1 MSSSNNGLGNKPLV
15 VIISLIASII
25 AIIAFLSG
33 KQSIQ
38 EFSSP
43 SSSVSSNP
51 VVVTVFVP
59 QSPNGSSDEV
69 QPVVII
75 TATNKPPTQVTSN
88 QNSSNSYARIS
99 DEVEEVNLRRS
110 PGYLNKNDDN
120 DVIVK
125 IPKGALVEIVGGPTD
140 KDNLTWWKVSWNGHE
155 GWIADHTGNGRTIMI
170 FNP

>member
-1 MSSSNNGLGNKPLV
+1 MSSSNNGLGNKPFV
-15 VIISLIASII
+15 VIISLLASII

-38 EFSSP
+38 EFSP
-43 SSSVSSNP
+43 TSSSASSNP

-59 QSPNGSSDEV
+59 QALDGSSDEV
-69 QPVVII
+69 QPVVIV
-75 TATNKPPTQVTSN
+75 TATNKPPTQITSN
-88 QNSSNSYARIS
+88 QNSSNRYARIS

-110 PGYLNKNDDN
+110 PGYLSKNDDT

-125 IPKGALVEIVGGPTD
+125 IPKGALAEIVGGPTD